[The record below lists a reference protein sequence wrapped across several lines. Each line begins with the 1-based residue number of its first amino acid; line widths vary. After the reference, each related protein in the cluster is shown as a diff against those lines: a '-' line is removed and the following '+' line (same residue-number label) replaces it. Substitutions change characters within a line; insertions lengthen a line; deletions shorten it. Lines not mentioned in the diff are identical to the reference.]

1 MSHIEKALEKARKE
15 RAGSK
20 EEAVKGIQMP
30 QVVNP
35 VYTETRSLSV
45 DEATLAQKRVVT
57 LGTNPAIFE
66 QYNILK
72 TQVLQRTRENH
83 LNTIMMTSVGP
94 GEGKTLT
101 AVNLAVSLAREL
113 THTVLLVDAD
123 LRVPSVHSY
132 FGIPAEPGLSDYLFH
147 DHPLPN
153 LLVNPGIAKLTILP
167 AGGAASQSVEYL
179 GSPRMRT
186 LVQEMKERYP
196 DRYIIFDCPPLLT
209 HADPLI
215 FGDYIDGIILVVEAG
230 KAPEA
235 DIRKAMELLSG
246 RLVLG
251 TVLNKAEM
259 PGKAYQGVYGEGLRA
274 KGEGLRAKGEGRKGD
289 G

>member
-1 MSHIEKALEKARKE
+1 MSHIEKALEKAKKE
-15 RAGSK
+15 REGTR
-20 EEAVKGIQMP
+20 EERVEKVEVPVAET
-30 QVVNP
+30 VNP
-35 VYTETRSLSV
+35 VYTETRSLKT
-45 DEATLAQKRVVT
+45 DEGLLFRNRVVT
-57 LGTNPAIFE
+57 LNTRPGIFE

-72 TQVLQRTRENH
+72 TQVLQRTREAH
-83 LNTIMMTSVGP
+83 LNTIMITSAVP

-123 LRVPSVHSY
+123 LRAPAVHSY
-132 FGIPAEPGLSDYLFH
+132 FGIPAEPGLSDYLYH

-153 LLVNPGIAKLTILP
+153 LLVNPGIAKLTVLP

-179 GSPRMRT
+179 GSPKMRT

-230 KAPEA
+230 KVPEA
-235 DIRKAMELLSG
+235 DIRKAVQLLSG

-251 TVLNKAEM
+251 TVLNKAEIA
-259 PGKAYQGVYGEGLRA
+259 GNAYEGAYGRQ
-274 KGEGLRAKGEGRKGD
+274 
-289 G
+289 